1 VPPGAG
7 LQGAVAETPEFVVT
21 PPVGPAPD
29 TAGKLAAALAVALRE
44 HDIAATTT
52 PTDGARRISAT
63 VKTADGNP
71 TVTIDIVWTV
81 TEAGGGNGATIEQ
94 RVVGSPEDWFNGADN
109 LVSRIASQAAF
120 RIGRRLGRGDLA
132 HVPIAALPDVGPDSF
147 KPAPGAAPDAP
158 PPGEAGAPVRPAV
171 AAASSAPRVRVLP
184 ITGPSGGREMAQAM
198 RRALGESQMVLTDS
212 AESHVF
218 QVQGSIELDPAADGR
233 QRVVVRWTVKRGDGT
248 QIGDLEQANTVR
260 AGALQGNWDKLAPI
274 VALAAVDA
282 VVELIERDRSRAR

>member
-1 VPPGAG
+1 
-7 LQGAVAETPEFVVT
+7 
-21 PPVGPAPD
+21 
-29 TAGKLAAALAVALRE
+29 
-44 HDIAATTT
+44 
-52 PTDGARRISAT
+52 
-63 VKTADGNP
+63 
-71 TVTIDIVWTV
+71 
-81 TEAGGGNGATIEQ
+81 
-94 RVVGSPEDWFNGADN
+94 
-109 LVSRIASQAAF
+109 
-120 RIGRRLGRGDLA
+120 
-132 HVPIAALPDVGPDSF
+132 
-147 KPAPGAAPDAP
+147 
-158 PPGEAGAPVRPAV
+158 
-171 AAASSAPRVRVLP
+171 VLP